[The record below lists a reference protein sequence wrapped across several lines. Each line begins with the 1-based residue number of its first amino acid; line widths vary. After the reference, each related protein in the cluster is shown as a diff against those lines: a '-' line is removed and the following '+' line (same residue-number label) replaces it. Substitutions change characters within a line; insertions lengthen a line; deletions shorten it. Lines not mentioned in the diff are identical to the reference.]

1 MPTTQ
6 PPTPPAATQPAGLL
20 SALNQAAEALWQA
33 CEADWP
39 GLSIEVRPQ
48 VDSTNT
54 LLMQQGRQ
62 GLCAPTVMLAV
73 SQTAGRGRHGRSW
86 LAHPGDTLAFSVG
99 LPLALDR
106 VPGGGSALSLA
117 VGLALAEALD
127 QGLSSWAS
135 QQHHPATASPPNLPP
150 TLSPIGLKWPND
162 LWLGSRKLGGILIE
176 ATPAP
181 GLPEAERWVVI
192 GVGLNVQGPPPT
204 PEATSLWPRGAS
216 GSAPDQALATVWR
229 WLVPALLSQLRSFMH
244 TGFAPLQARFAQRD
258 VLLGQTV
265 QSWAPRPDGPTGT
278 PLGHGQCLGVDADGA
293 LLVHTAQGL
302 QRWTSGEVTVRP
314 ASAAVTTPSG
324 S

>member
-1 MPTTQ
+1 MPTTL
-6 PPTPPAATQPAGLL
+6 PPTPPTASQPAHLL
-20 SALNQAAEALWQA
+20 SALNRAAEDLWQA

-54 LLMQQGRQ
+54 QLMQQGRQ

-73 SQTAGRGRHGRSW
+73 SQTAGRGRHGRNW

-127 QGLSSWAS
+127 QGLNTWAS
-135 QQHHPATASPPNLPP
+135 QQTNTPTTPTPALVPVG
-150 TLSPIGLKWPND
+150 IKWPND

-176 ATPAP
+176 AMPAP
-181 GLPEAERWVVI
+181 RLPEAERWVVI
-192 GVGLNVQGPPPT
+192 GVGLNVQGPAPT

-216 GSAPDQALATVWR
+216 GSAPDQPLATVWR
-229 WLVPALLSQLRSFMH
+229 WLVPAMLSQLRSFMH

-258 VLLGQTV
+258 VLLGHTV
-265 QSWAPRPDGPTGT
+265 QSWAPRPDGPAGA
-278 PLGHGQCLGVDADGA
+278 PLGQGQCLGVGADGA

-314 ASAAVTTPSG
+314 ALAAVTTPSG

>member
-1 MPTTQ
+1 MPTTA
-6 PPTPPAATQPAGLL
+6 PPTPPAASQPASLL
-20 SALNQAAEALWQA
+20 SALNRAAEDLWQA

-54 LLMQQGRQ
+54 QLMQQGRQ

-86 LAHPGDTLAFSVG
+86 LAHPGDTLACSVG

-127 QGLSSWAS
+127 HGLSTWAS
-135 QQHHPATASPPNLPP
+135 QHQHLPCA
-150 TLSPIGLKWPND
+150 PIGLKWPND
-162 LWLGSRKLGGILIE
+162 LWLGQRKLGGILIE
-176 ATPAP
+176 ATPVP
-181 GLPEAERWVVI
+181 QLPESERWVVI
-192 GVGLNVQGPPPT
+192 GVGLNVQGPAPT
-204 PEATSLWPRGAS
+204 PEATSLWPRGAQS
-216 GSAPDQALATVWR
+216 SAPEQALATVWR
-229 WLVPALLSQLRSFMH
+229 WLVPALLGQLRSFMH

-265 QSWAPRPDGPTGT
+265 QSWAPRPDGPAGT
-278 PLGHGQCLGVDADGA
+278 PLGHGQCLGVEADGA

-314 ASAAVTTPSG
+314 APAAVTTPSG